1 MEQSENFN
9 TEAVRPYP
17 DEGSYRH
24 PSFVKREIARV
35 YNRTGGALVLHFLIV
50 LAIEIILMACL
61 GYYKMSSDMIMGKA
75 VDESRLALIM
85 LISVSVAYVVGN
97 IAAAIIGLGFSRRL
111 KGSSDMFG
119 KSELGASVI
128 IPAILVTLG
137 IQGICLVLQSLYIG
151 ITGDP
156 GISDSTANLLSFGKG
171 TLTDIILF
179 IYMVILGP
187 IAEEL
192 LFRGM
197 TLRNFSA
204 VSRKFGMI
212 MSSIAFGLFHGNILQ
227 FIVGFSL
234 GMFFSYIDIKANS
247 LIPSIILH
255 IINNLASA
263 LTSIIFIGA
272 SEEELAVVNLV
283 YIGSEVVLGII
294 GFILLRGKLFG
305 KKEQPEVIGERKHE
319 VYAEFLAEETRGMD
333 GLTWKTAAKSP
344 CLWIFAAIYLLM
356 IISPIILSSLV
367 EKYPA
372 FFGS

>member
-1 MEQSENFN
+1 MEQTENFN
-9 TEAVRPYP
+9 TGAFQPSPY
-17 DEGSYRH
+17 DGGYRH
-24 PSFVKREIARV
+24 PSFVKREIGRV
-35 YNRTGGALVLHFLIV
+35 YNRTGGAFLLHFLIINV
-50 LAIEIILMACL
+50 VQLLVMWGMGYFGFTIDMA
-61 GYYKMSSDMIMGKA
+61 MGKP
-75 VDESRLALIM
+75 VDENRLALIM
-85 LISVSVAYVVGN
+85 LIAVSVAYIVGN
-97 IAAAIIGLGFSRRL
+97 TAATVIGLHFSRRL
-111 KGSSDMFG
+111 KGSSDMFK

-137 IQGICLVLQSLYIG
+137 IQGICLILQSLYIG
-151 ITGDP
+151 VTGDP

-171 TLTDIILF
+171 TLTDVLLF

-187 IAEEL
+187 VAEEL

-197 TLRNFSA
+197 ALKNFSA
-204 VSRKFGMI
+204 VSRRFGII
-212 MSSIAFGLFHGNILQ
+212 MSSISFGLFHGNVLQ
-227 FIVGFSL
+227 FIVGFTL
-234 GMFFSYIDIKANS
+234 GIFFSYIDIKANS

-255 IINNLASA
+255 IFNNLASA
-263 LTSIIFIGA
+263 LISIIFIGA

-283 YIGSEVVLGII
+283 YIGTEIVLGVI

-305 KKEQPEVIGERKHE
+305 RKEQTEEISEPKHD
-319 VYAEFLAEETRGMD
+319 VYTEFLAEETRGMD

-356 IISPIILSSLV
+356 IISPFLLSALV